1 MKNNKY
7 IFTPTQLGTIAQA
20 YVQYLQQDRQDRQ
33 DLPSLTEAG
42 NSMARRVALKSK
54 KSISPE
60 ELEPHLRFSL

>member
-20 YVQYLQQDRQDRQ
+20 YVQYQQQDRQ

-60 ELEPHLRFSL
+60 ELEPHLRFSP

>member
-7 IFTPTQLGTIAQA
+7 IFTPIQLGTIAQA
-20 YVQYLQQDRQDRQ
+20 YVQYLQQDRQ

-60 ELEPHLRFSL
+60 ELEPHLRFSP

>member
-20 YVQYLQQDRQDRQ
+20 YVQYLQQDRQ

-60 ELEPHLRFSL
+60 ELEPHLRFSP